1 MLAEKIGQENGY
13 GTTTSS
19 LMFGVQ
25 WDAVCV
31 FIEHYDTNNTAETKS
46 QWLKSNDYSKLWGN
60 YNNSTF
66 TMNRGYYTTAYSSN
80 PVTWKDK
87 TSKTGSGNWLCTT
100 GASDQNSSLNIYDF
114 AGNLF
119 EFSLERYSNS
129 SNPCTYRGG
138 YFSYNSCA
146 SYRYGYNT
154 YSSYYNSSARPSL
167 FL

>member
-66 TMNRGYYTTAYSSN
+66 TMNRGYYTTAYS
-80 PVTWKDK
+80 PVTWNDK
-87 TSKTGSGNWLCTT
+87 TSKTVSGTWLCTT

-114 AGNLF
+114 GGNLV
-119 EFSLERYSNS
+119 EWSLARVNHADYPCLGFGGGFKSGSYAYSGTQRAVYECS
-129 SNPCTYRGG
+129 IE
-138 YFSYNSCA
+138 
-146 SYRYGYNT
+146 
-154 YSSYYNSSARPSL
+154 SSARASL